1 MNKPHPTRGMHH
13 VALNVENLAACE
25 YFYVSLL
32 GMQVEWRPDDKSLY
46 LSSGSDNLALH
57 QTTTSLVNGTQHL
70 NHIGFI
76 IESPTQVDEWYQFL
90 LQNQVRMKTEPRQ
103 HRDGAYSFYCFDPDG
118 NTVQMIYHPPLVP
131 AVATS

>member
-25 YFYVSLL
+25 HFYVALL

-57 QTTTSLVNGTQHL
+57 QTATPLNGTQHL

-76 IESPTQVDEWYQFL
+76 IESPAQVNAWYQFL
-90 LQNQVRMKTEPRQ
+90 LENQVRMKTEPRQ

>member
-1 MNKPHPTRGMHH
+1 MNKPQPTRGMHH

-25 YFYVSLL
+25 HFYVDLL
-32 GMQVEWRPDDKSLY
+32 GMGVEWRPDATSLY
-46 LSSGSDNLALH
+46 LSSGTDNLALH
-57 QTTTSLVNGTQHL
+57 QTPTPLNGTQHL

-76 IESPTQVDEWYQFL
+76 ITSPAQVDEWYRFL
-90 LQNQVRMKTEPRQ
+90 LDHQVRMKTTPRQ

-131 AVATS
+131 VVAIS

>member
-25 YFYVSLL
+25 HFYVSLL

-57 QTTTSLVNGTQHL
+57 QSAIPLNGTQHL

-76 IESPTQVDEWYQFL
+76 IESPAHVNEWYQFL
-90 LQNQVRMKTEPRQ
+90 LENQVRMKTEPRQ

-131 AVATS
+131 AAATS